1 MTYKQFSGAVS
12 VATNSYGSPTGYG
25 VQAKLL
31 IDRLK
36 RAGFDVANLS
46 NFGLEGR
53 METIETPYGSVKHYP
68 RGYKQYSDDVIPLW
82 HSEFVAE
89 SGKPDLLI
97 TLYDVWVFNELKHD
111 GQILAWVPLDHVSL
125 PPAVL
130 RFLMRPNVHPVV
142 MSPHGARQL
151 IQAGLEH
158 SYVPHSFDGS
168 VYYPA
173 SVPEC
178 VEFREMLGVA
188 QDAFL
193 VSIVAANKANSVLH
207 RKGLAEQLM
216 AFSAFKAERKDA
228 VLYMHCEPSSQ
239 FGGFNLPAL
248 VRAVGLQ
255 PEDVIFLDSDLNR
268 LGYSEEYL
276 RAMYSAS
283 DVLLQCSY
291 GEGFGVPV
299 IEAQA
304 CGTRVITSGWSATAD
319 LAGPESWLVEGQPF
333 WDELQQSFLQIP
345 NISSIIG
352 ALRLAYD
359 APRGRCQSS
368 IEFAEQFEAEKVW
381 AEYWL
386 PVLENYFG

>member
-31 IDRLK
+31 IDRLV
-36 RAGFDVANLS
+36 RHGFDVANLS
-46 NFGLEGR
+46 NFGLDGR
-53 METIETPYGSVKHYP
+53 MDIIQTPHGPVAHYP
-68 RGYKQYSDDVIPLW
+68 RGYKQYSEDVMSLW
-82 HSEFVAE
+82 HTDHVAK
-89 SGKPDLLI
+89 SGKRDALI
-97 TLYDVWVFNELKHD
+97 TLYDVWVLNELKHD
-111 GQILAWVPLDHVSL
+111 GPILAWCPLDHVSM

-130 RFLMRPNVHPVV
+130 RFLMRPNVHPVA
-142 MSPHGARQL
+142 MSPHGVRQL
-151 IQAGLEH
+151 TQVGLEH
-158 SYVPHSFDGS
+158 SYVPHSFDAG

-173 SVPEC
+173 PVKDC
-178 VEFREMLGVA
+178 AEFREMLGVA
-188 QDAFL
+188 QDAYL

-207 RKGLAEQLM
+207 RKGLAEQMM
-216 AFSAFKAERKDA
+216 AFSAFKTEHKDA
-228 VLYMHCEPSSQ
+228 ILYMHCEPSAQ

-255 PEDVIFLDSDLNR
+255 PEDVIFLDTDLNR
-268 LGYSEEYL
+268 LGYSEDYL

-304 CGTRVITSGWSATAD
+304 CGTRVITSGWSSTAD
-319 LAGPESWLVEGQPF
+319 LAGPDSWLVEGQPF

-359 APRGRCQSS
+359 APHGRCKSS
-368 IEFAEQFEAEKVW
+368 VDFASGFEAEKVW